1 MSLRLSLCRRRR
13 RVGLG
18 LDDRFLG
25 ELITKYR
32 DIAGG
37 DSAIQFLLVHISQ
50 IENINFLITHPNT
63 RNRSVLSPVAAA
75 LKRSRNVAEART
87 ALRGASHS
95 HTQSS
100 VYDLSNRLDLVP
112 VTTMSTSNAWKWVWH
127 GVDLR
132 IRSCGSAMELKYLYV
147 NPNLDFSLRGL
158 EAMRR

>member
-13 RVGLG
+13 RGGLG

-63 RNRSVLSPVAAA
+63 RNRSVLSPVAAT

-87 ALRGASHS
+87 ALRGASQHS

-112 VTTMSTSNAWKWVWH
+112 GTTMSTSNPWK
-127 GVDLR
+127 
-132 IRSCGSAMELKYLYV
+132 
-147 NPNLDFSLRGL
+147 
-158 EAMRR
+158 